1 MRHNEGM
8 PTDFSEWIT
17 ATTGKSA
24 NALTKLIGKD
34 TTAITRP
41 DTSGSVPAHT
51 VIAVCRAAGVSILD
65 GLEVAG
71 HIDHTDREIA
81 SATGKL
87 DSLPDSAL
95 LTQLLH
101 RAATREQDD
110 HNDTG
115 PSNSPRTPLAPVT
128 GLHTDPLPYAA
139 LTDDTEHRMD
149 RVQDEGD
156 I

>member
-95 LTQLLH
+95 LAQLLH
-101 RAATREQDD
+101 RATLREQPPTDELAAKRAH
-110 HNDTG
+110 HN
-115 PSNSPRTPLAPVT
+115 TPAKPDLNGVP
-128 GLHTDPLPYAA
+128 HAA
-139 LTDDTEHRMD
+139 THNPEHRMD

>member
-87 DSLPDSAL
+87 DLLPDSAL

-101 RAATREQDD
+101 RATLREQPPTDELAAKRAQPSRILT
-110 HNDTG
+110 HN
-115 PSNSPRTPLAPVT
+115 
-128 GLHTDPLPYAA
+128 PYAGEPMA
-139 LTDDTEHRMD
+139 AQTDTPDASTNSLD
-149 RVQDEGD
+149 PDD
-156 I
+156 A